1 GYPERTPPGD
11 QVTDDVIGLHRV
23 AVDQVPIHGRGV
35 VALGVGDDVFG
46 ELHDPAAGWVSGRG
60 GHGDRL
66 GQHPGAELRPA
77 RRLVDR
83 TDGCAHQARDGTQTG
98 EEDPLVPHLLTGVL
112 GGPGSETGPVQ
123 GLVDLFRAHHGVLGQ
138 GTVDELTHLAE
149 FDDLALLVQSGPH
162 HAHPAVDPL
171 RPETVDKYVQV

>member
-1 GYPERTPPGD
+1 
-11 QVTDDVIGLHRV
+11 
-23 AVDQVPIHGRGV
+23 
-35 VALGVGDDVFG
+35 
-46 ELHDPAAGWVSGRG
+46 
-60 GHGDRL
+60 
-66 GQHPGAELRPA
+66 
-77 RRLVDR
+77 
-83 TDGCAHQARDGTQTG
+83 GTQTG

-171 RPETVDKYVQV
+171 RPETVDKYVQVTHAVEERHHHGVWPHGRGEVVHGPGQTAGLDREKDQVVGGGDRKSTRLNSSHVSISYAV